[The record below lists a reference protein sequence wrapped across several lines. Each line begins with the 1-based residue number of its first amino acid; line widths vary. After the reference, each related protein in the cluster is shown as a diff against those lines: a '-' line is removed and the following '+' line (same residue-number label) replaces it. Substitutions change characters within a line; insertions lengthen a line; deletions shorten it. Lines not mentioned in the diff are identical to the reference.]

1 MMITSKPD
9 CHPAHGNCKAEPEPA
24 PRCCSRPNKPLD
36 DHHVDE
42 HLDDDDDDLGND
54 DDDNDG
60 DDKQTT
66 GNLRFFE
73 KCNNAQCVHWAVR

>member
-9 CHPAHGNCKAEPEPA
+9 CHPAHDNYKAEPEPV

-36 DHHVDE
+36 EHHEDE
-42 HLDDDDDDLGND
+42 DLDDDDDGDDLGND
-54 DDDNDG
+54 DG

-66 GNLRFFE
+66 RKSGVFLKSATYGE
-73 KCNNAQCVHWAVR
+73 KVDL